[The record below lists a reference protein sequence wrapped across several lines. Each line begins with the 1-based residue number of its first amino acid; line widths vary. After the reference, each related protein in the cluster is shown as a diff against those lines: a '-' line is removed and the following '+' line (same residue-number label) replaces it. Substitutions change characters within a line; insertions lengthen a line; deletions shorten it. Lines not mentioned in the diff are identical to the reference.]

1 MVAQS
6 THQKTGQIICKG
18 LDTHQKVGQ
27 VICKGLDIH
36 QEIGQIVN
44 RGLDRAL
51 TRSDRLSTG
60 GLDRALTRRL
70 ESMLFI
76 SLAMPRNW
84 SMGMGMF
91 TFWPAAPC
99 ASCSCCC
106 RSWAVKVTGHSALVG
121 SLHTAPASREERQR
135 NALHSH
141 C

>member
-1 MVAQS
+1 MIAQS
-6 THQKTGQIICKG
+6 THQKTGQITCKGLDAHQKVGQIICKG

-27 VICKGLDIH
+27 VICKGLDTH

-51 TRSDRLSTG
+51 TRRL
-60 GLDRALTRRL
+60 D
-70 ESMLFI
+70 SMLFI

-121 SLHTAPASREERQR
+121 SLHTAPASWEERQR